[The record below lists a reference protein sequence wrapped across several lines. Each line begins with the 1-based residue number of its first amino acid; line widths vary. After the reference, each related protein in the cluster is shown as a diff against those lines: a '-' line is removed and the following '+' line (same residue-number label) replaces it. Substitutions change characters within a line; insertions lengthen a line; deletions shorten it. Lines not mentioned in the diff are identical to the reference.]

1 MPQRRSATFDVV
13 KEPPAD
19 LAERLWQVSDE
30 ILAVGNDVKIDELA
44 ELTGVPRATIYY
56 YFSGKDD
63 VMSFL
68 LGQKVER
75 ASTVVAEAAAG
86 AGTPAERLERVVRA
100 MLQQMA
106 EHPSLCTRLMCWMA
120 TAGAEQIVIEAQG
133 SFLAP
138 VRALFAE
145 GQASG
150 EFAEIDPVDATTAI
164 MGAVS
169 MVAMRHTVHG
179 DFDPVAVGDALIPR
193 LLDGVRSEQ
202 RRPSPA
208 TRQARRGART
218 TR

>member
-1 MPQRRSATFDVV
+1 M
-13 KEPPAD
+13 
-19 LAERLWQVSDE
+19 
-30 ILAVGNDVKIDELA
+30 
-44 ELTGVPRATIYY
+44 
-56 YFSGKDD
+56 
-63 VMSFL
+63 
-68 LGQKVER
+68 
-75 ASTVVAEAAAG
+75 
-86 AGTPAERLERVVRA
+86 
-100 MLQQMA
+100 
-106 EHPSLCTRLMCWMA
+106 
-120 TAGAEQIVIEAQG
+120 
-133 SFLAP
+133 
-138 VRALFAE
+138 FAE